1 MDGFLF
7 AVNFRAGCFATIDCM
22 LPFTR
27 EQFFAIFGDYN
38 LAVWPMPLV
47 LTALALAAIGLV
59 FARRSW
65 SGRAIAAI
73 LAFFWAWIAIAYH
86 GAHFTRIN
94 PLAYGFAAVSFCG
107 ALVFA
112 WQGVIRG
119 SMRFGWS
126 GGWRSAVGVALIVY
140 ALAVYPAW
148 SWLAGHRYPEMP
160 TFGLPCPTTIF
171 TLGILAFLAAPL
183 PKTVF
188 VVPVLWSAVGVQ
200 AAFFL
205 GVPQDLGLGVA
216 GILGLALVR
225 RAPRT

>member
-1 MDGFLF
+1 MIDG
-7 AVNFRAGCFATIDCM
+7 M

-27 EQFFAIFGDYN
+27 EQFFAIFGEYN
-38 LAVWPMPLV
+38 VAVWPMQV
-47 LTALALAAIGLV
+47 ALTALALAALILV

-94 PLAYGFAAVSFCG
+94 PLAYAFAALSFAG
-107 ALVFA
+107 ALAFL
-112 WQGVIRG
+112 WHGVIRN
-119 SMRFGWS
+119 SMRFGWN
-126 GGWRSAVGVALIVY
+126 GRWRAAAGTVMIGY
-140 ALAVYPAW
+140 ALMAYPAW

-171 TLGILAFLAAPL
+171 TLGILAFLLAPV
-183 PKTVF
+183 PRIVF
-188 VVPVLWSAVGVQ
+188 VVPILWSAIGVQ
-200 AAFFL
+200 AVFFL

-216 GILGLALVR
+216 GLAGLLLAWRRPVR
-225 RAPRT
+225 R